1 MGACDV
7 DLAIV
12 VPHMT
17 SALMMIEEILD
28 SKESEKGQ
36 DRCNPRCPICFPPED
51 ARQNLIIIMDL
62 ELLWVHAYAGEVIP
76 VDQLVQG
83 QEA

>member
-1 MGACDV
+1 
-7 DLAIV
+7 
-12 VPHMT
+12 
-17 SALMMIEEILD
+17 MMIEEILD

-62 ELLWVHAYAGEVIP
+62 KVEKNKLEIWNYSGFMHTLEK
-76 VDQLVQG
+76 
-83 QEA
+83 